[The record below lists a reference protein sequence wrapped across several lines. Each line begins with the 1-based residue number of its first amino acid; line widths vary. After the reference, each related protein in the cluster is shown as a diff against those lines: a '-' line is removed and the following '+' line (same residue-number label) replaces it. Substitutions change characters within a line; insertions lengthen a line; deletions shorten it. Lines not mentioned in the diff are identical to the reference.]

1 MHARQPAARSQHAR
15 SYAAWTVESDCV
27 NCQLS
32 ITSVIDCQPPFAASL
47 HIYTHT
53 KLIFFFD
60 LRQGEGG
67 YVIFGVCLSVSTT
80 EVVNGSRLVR
90 QQYKLLYKRPA
101 KVMENG
107 DFQPPWISETLN
119 RFSRNLELRTTP
131 GDLPTRKIEFLSDD
145 EGGLGE

>member
-1 MHARQPAARSQHAR
+1 M
-15 SYAAWTVESDCV
+15 
-27 NCQLS
+27 
-32 ITSVIDCQPPFAASL
+32 
-47 HIYTHT
+47 
-53 KLIFFFD
+53 
-60 LRQGEGG
+60 
-67 YVIFGVCLSVSTT
+67 IFGVCLSVSTT